1 MNTDNGIRIHS
12 RLDPHPGRAQHPHH
26 SRTTG
31 DPPIGRVVTKRVF
44 DECQLDV
51 LNVGVEPHV
60 QTRGNRSN
68 DLDKLRQFMLG

>member
-1 MNTDNGIRIHS
+1 
-12 RLDPHPGRAQHPHH
+12 
-26 SRTTG
+26 
-31 DPPIGRVVTKRVF
+31 VTKRVF

-68 DLDKLRQFMLG
+68 DLGKLRQFMLG